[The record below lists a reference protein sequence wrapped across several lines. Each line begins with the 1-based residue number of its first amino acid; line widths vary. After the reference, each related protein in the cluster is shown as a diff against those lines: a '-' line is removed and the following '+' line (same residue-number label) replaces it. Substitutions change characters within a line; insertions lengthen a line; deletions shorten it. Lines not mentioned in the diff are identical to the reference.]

1 MSSETYLVQLVSPEH
16 VWMIITYFRM
26 HESKKKK
33 KKHSQIESLIGI
45 TFSHFIC
52 LNVLATA

>member
-16 VWMIITYFRM
+16 VWMIIIYFRM

-33 KKHSQIESLIGI
+33 KNTLRLKASLELLSLIL
-45 TFSHFIC
+45 S
-52 LNVLATA
+52 A